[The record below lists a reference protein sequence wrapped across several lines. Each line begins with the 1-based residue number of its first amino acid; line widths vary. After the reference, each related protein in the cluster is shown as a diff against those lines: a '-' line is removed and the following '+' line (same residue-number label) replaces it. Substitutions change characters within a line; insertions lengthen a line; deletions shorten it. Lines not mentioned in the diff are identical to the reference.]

1 MVPAKA
7 ALFELFSAR
16 LRWLGQRQVVLGQN
30 ISNADTP
37 EYRPRDLSGA
47 AFARLVERHAGGSAK
62 LPLDT
67 TNGGHLGGLQMAR
80 IDLGAREQDTTFEIA
95 PNGNAVVLEEQM
107 AKMAETALDHQ
118 LTNNLYGKYLGMVR
132 TALGIHA

>member
-7 ALFELFSAR
+7 ALFELLSAR

-30 ISNADTP
+30 IANADTP

-47 AFARLVERHAGGSAK
+47 AFAQLVERQAGQPSK
-62 LPLDT
+62 LPLET
-67 TNGGHLGGLQMAR
+67 THGGHLGSLHLAR
-80 IDLGAREQDTTFEIA
+80 IDLSAREEDTTFEIA

-107 AKMAETALDHQ
+107 AKMAETALAHQ

-132 TALGIHA
+132 TALGTHA